1 MHVAI
6 RRDGRVWSGGGAMET
21 VGVQDEVWQEETVP
35 QELSCKFRPCS
46 GEGCGKRRLAGG
58 ESVWK
63 W

>member
-1 MHVAI
+1 
-6 RRDGRVWSGGGAMET
+6 MET